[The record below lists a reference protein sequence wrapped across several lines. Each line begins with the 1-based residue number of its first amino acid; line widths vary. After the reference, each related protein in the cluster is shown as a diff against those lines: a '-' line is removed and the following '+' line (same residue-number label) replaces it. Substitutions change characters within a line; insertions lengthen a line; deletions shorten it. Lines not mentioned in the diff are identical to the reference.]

1 MYNDGLMLRF
11 LTAGESHG
19 QALVAILE
27 GLPAGLRVDFDAITA
42 DLTRRQGGYG
52 RGRRMAIETDRAE
65 VLSGIRRGETLGSPV
80 ALLVR
85 NKDWDNWQ
93 NTMHV
98 GPEPPPGATGARRA
112 PVTRPRPGHADLSG
126 ALKYDRDD
134 MRDILERASAR
145 ETTMRVAVGSLA
157 RQLLAHFGIRVGS
170 HVITLGSVSV
180 PDPLAI
186 PFARI
191 AAIPDDSPLH
201 CVDPDCESRMI
212 AEIDQAKAAGDTL
225 GGAIQVVAHQVPP
238 GLGSHVQWDR
248 KLDGRLA
255 QALMSIPAIKAVGI
269 GMGPRVAELPGSQVH
284 DEIILPTDAA
294 GAASSGDMG
303 VARPTNNAGGL
314 EGGITNGEDI
324 RVTAYMKPISTLM
337 KPLRSVDLA
346 TMIESPA
353 AIERSD
359 VCAVPAAGVISEAM
373 VCLVLADAF
382 LEKFGGDSIAE
393 IERNYAQTRARVR
406 QRFAVPMSTASA
418 PAAGA

>member
-1 MYNDGLMLRF
+1 MYNVRLMLRF

-27 GLPAGLRVDFDAITA
+27 GLPAGLRVDFDVITA

-65 VLSGIRRGETLGSPV
+65 VLSGIRRGETLGGPV

-98 GPEPPPGATGARRA
+98 GPEPLPGATGARRA

-126 ALKYDRDD
+126 ALKYDRED

-145 ETTMRVAVGSLA
+145 ETTMRVAVGALA

-186 PFARI
+186 PFDRI
-191 AAIPDDSPLH
+191 AAIPNDSPLH
-201 CVDPDCESRMI
+201 CVDAAYETRMM

-255 QALMSIPAIKAVGI
+255 QALMSIPAIKAIGI
-269 GMGPRVAELPGSQVH
+269 GLGPRVAELPGSQVH
-284 DEIILPTDAA
+284 DEIVLPV
-294 GAASSGDMG
+294 GAPASGSGSDMG

-314 EGGITNGEDI
+314 EGGITNGEDV
-324 RVTAYMKPISTLM
+324 RVTVYMKPISTLM

-346 TMIESPA
+346 TMTESPA

-359 VCAVPAAGVISEAM
+359 VAAVPAAGVISEAM

-382 LEKFGGDSIAE
+382 LEKFGGDSMAE
-393 IERNYAQTRARVR
+393 IERNYEQTRARVR
-406 QRFAVPMSTASA
+406 QRFAVAMTTPTQ
-418 PAAGA
+418 GA